1 MSHSALLGIA
11 AALLGVACSQS
22 QVPAGKL
29 ANTRS
34 AISAAEESGADKTP
48 RSALHLKMA
57 EDQLYKAERLMNEGE
72 NEDAA
77 LYLNQAQADADL
89 ALALART
96 NQAREDARQ
105 AAARVE
111 NLRKEAE

>member
-1 MSHSALLGIA
+1 MSHSALLGVA
-11 AALLGVACSQS
+11 VALLGVACSQS

-57 EDQLYKAERLMNEGE
+57 EDQLADARRLMKDKKN
-72 NEDAA
+72 DLAKHSLRRA
-77 LYLNQAQADADL
+77 IADAEL
-89 ALALART
+89 AEALAREASAMNT
-96 NQAREDARQ
+96 QRHMME
-105 AAARVE
+105 E
-111 NLRKEAE
+111 LEKEGVVR